1 MNGARA
7 RAECAAA
14 RARVYGAAARGGLW
28 RHTSYVGKKMVDIAA
43 VEQMSLVEVM
53 GALTERG
60 VDFTGCFDKT
70 LLLQRLVESIESD
83 QAPAAAPP
91 PVVASKDDVLDAL
104 LNGAV
109 PQPSDLLVIGNAH
122 QRRRMEEALGRA
134 IQMEDE
140 PEPESEPITLPAGLG
155 EHEQV
160 TEANGLRIVS
170 RSVMGQT
177 IWPSA
182 TVLADVI
189 SEFLAAASHGVAGD
203 GAVCGLEIG
212 AGAGLPALAA
222 ARSGYD
228 VVATDFDDGVIETL
242 TINARLN
249 GLLEVVPPMPG
260 RHPLRPPRI
269 SMDTSLDERARQ
281 LASGG
286 AGVDTVLDMAR
297 GARDARL
304 SKLGKDRGCCR
315 PRTLDWTDPTNVDK
329 LVQEFPG
336 RFDVVF
342 GSDVV
347 YASTDIRPLLRC
359 AVGLLRRQPCAR
371 LVLAMMLK
379 MFGDLAHTLEARAME
394 HGLILLPASSSAVC
408 ASSSVATLDS
418 STEGQEAA
426 MPQVA
431 SPRPGPPKCVLLQ
444 PPLSSCVC
452 DFA

>member
-1 MNGARA
+1 
-7 RAECAAA
+7 
-14 RARVYGAAARGGLW
+14 
-28 RHTSYVGKKMVDIAA
+28 MVDIGA

-60 VDFTGCFDKT
+60 IDFTGCFDKT
-70 LLLQRLVESIESD
+70 LLLQKLVETMQA
-83 QAPAAAPP
+83 QAPHAAAAPP
-91 PVVASKDDVLDAL
+91 PVVASQEDVLDAL
-104 LNGAV
+104 LDGAA

-134 IQMEDE
+134 MRMEDE
-140 PEPESEPITLPAGLG
+140 PEPEPEPLALPAGLD

-160 TEANGLRIVS
+160 TVANGMRIVS

-189 SEFLAAASHGVAGD
+189 SDYLAAASRGAGKRNED
-203 GAVCGLEIG
+203 VRGLEIG

-228 VVATDFDDGVIETL
+228 VVATDFDDDVIEIL
-242 TINARLN
+242 KVNARLN
-249 GLLEVVPPMPG
+249 GLLEVAPPTPG
-260 RHPLRPPRI
+260 RHPLRPPRGGAG
-269 SMDTSLDERARQ
+269 DVDRDERARQ

-286 AGVDTVLDMAR
+286 AGTDAVLDMAR
-297 GARDARL
+297 GAQGARL
-304 SKLGKDRGCCR
+304 SKLGTERGCCR
-315 PRTLDWTDPTNVDK
+315 PRTLDWTDRTNVDE

-347 YASTDIRPLLRC
+347 YASADIRPLLHC
-359 AVGLLRRQPCAR
+359 AVGLLRREPGAR

-379 MFGDLAHTLEARAME
+379 MFGDLSHTLEARAME
-394 HGLILLPASSSAVC
+394 HGLMLLPSPPFLCTSDIPSSSA
-408 ASSSVATLDS
+408 ATADKEVS
-418 STEGQEAA
+418 GRQGGGES
-426 MPQVA
+426 MPQVVSTHEMYPPA
-431 SPRPGPPKCVLLQ
+431 RPRPPKCVQ
-444 PPLSSCVC
+444 PLSLPFT
-452 DFA
+452 DLMRFQQEWTIMN